1 MHIKS
6 FKLAR
11 GRQYSVLITIFIFMI
26 ALLNCYSV
34 SGQDLPEN
42 DPDADCREVI
52 E

>member
-11 GRQYSVLITIFIFMI
+11 GRQYSVLITIFMI
-26 ALLNCYSV
+26 ALLNCYSA